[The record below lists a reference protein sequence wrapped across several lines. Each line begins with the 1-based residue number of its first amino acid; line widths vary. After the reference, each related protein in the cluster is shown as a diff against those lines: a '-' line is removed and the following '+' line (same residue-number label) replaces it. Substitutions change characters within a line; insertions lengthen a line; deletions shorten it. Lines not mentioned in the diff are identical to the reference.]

1 MTALPGGGALRTGL
15 DYEDWWLVLRVVE
28 MLEGKATRIRLEP
41 PGEEGTGIEFEVDI
55 KGETWGEQAKDEQ
68 KRWTIN
74 RLRSKR
80 VLSAAKTQIG
90 LDRRFRFVATKD
102 ADELADLSSFAKK
115 AESFAD
121 YEKFLT
127 GGRRADLAEV
137 AEEWSVS
144 EPDAWRMLKEVDVR
158 HLPMDAL
165 RMTVTT
171 KLEHRYVDDPDA
183 VFGALRSFCHET
195 MHQSFTAPKV
205 EGHLNKRGFRRRL
218 IAGYQPV
225 RDLLKDTVESQDLH
239 VGSSEPAIGLVPRS
253 DGHSL
258 LNRFRDPDCRQIVV
272 VDGTAGSGKSTV
284 VTAVAKELQDEG
296 WFVAVA
302 RMDGHSPMSTS
313 AELGQ
318 AMGLGDK
325 PSVLLAG
332 VSGGLPALLVVD
344 QLDAVS
350 LYSGRM
356 TSNFYAIQKT
366 LTELESYPNVKIL
379 LVTRTADLRNDPRL
393 IRLLKSQAR
402 VEQHTIGKLDVQEVK
417 THLSAKGIDIPA
429 AATTLEL
436 LRTPVHLT
444 VFSQLPKD
452 AQAASYSTLQGLYN
466 SYTEHVRVGL
476 ERERG
481 FHPAN
486 WRAITGALVAH
497 MSDNQVLSAP
507 KLVLAEVSPVAIRN
521 LVSES
526 ILIDT
531 TKGYAFFHE
540 SYFDFLFA
548 QGFVSSG
555 RSLHDFLVES
565 EQGLFRRAQVRQ
577 VLEYLSSEDRSRFR
591 STVVE
596 LLSSEGVRFHLK
608 DAVVSVLSE
617 TRPTPEDWQ
626 ALSSAAWDGSSLGS
640 RLIALLGQG
649 RWFDA
654 ADSLGLWEEWLADRE
669 KAAKV
674 FHPVMRV
681 AKERPARVAALV
693 RPYIGQSG
701 GWRTRFLQL
710 AGFSL
715 NRELVDLV
723 VELVERGQLDDIRD
737 PWFLFYSIKGY
748 PAEEARLI
756 GSFLQRGLAQAR
768 EAGSADPFSSGL
780 LSRGSQSHS
789 VISDVAAEEPAAFI
803 RHVLPF
809 VFGVSMSN
817 QRRPGQESL
826 PCSDLWTVRYRG
838 QAYGLKEV
846 VFKAITD
853 ALEKLAVDR
862 PDDCA
867 TVIHG
872 LRHAE
877 SEELRF
883 LACRVLTA
891 MNDSDNA
898 MDWLLSDNRNFALG
912 WSDNHLWASRE
923 LIEKHSVACSAAL
936 FERLEEF
943 LLGYSRP
950 FEEETGRW
958 RGYSKYQLLSAMH
971 APRLSNLARRKLGE
985 LQRRLG
991 NAPLEPPR
999 SIEVRSVESPI
1010 SEESTEHM
1018 SDDNWMRALKKHT
1031 SKQPTWEGRK
1041 AVGGAFDLAQQLGR
1055 RAKEHPERFAE
1066 LSLRFDDEIP
1076 SVAMNTILDNVSE
1089 SIDGAL
1095 LTKICDHATNTYGRD
1110 AAQAVCQAILQTKIG
1125 NPTTVRIVTL
1135 YSQARDE
1142 QGSEEHPSDTAREWA
1157 ALATA
1162 SVLLSGPDHVD
1173 DLLPV
1178 IETLANDHSLRVR
1191 FAAAAAVHV
1200 LANHRPDRA
1209 LDIAESLFQT
1219 PEILNSN
1226 NSENLLGYAVLRRP
1240 GRFVP
1245 LLSRA
1250 LRHVDSSADPQGGKG
1265 SVARRAGRI
1274 WAVAYIRNQLPS
1286 SITNDVSTLP
1296 VAARVGAAHILAA
1309 NVPDSLDVLPV
1320 LFDDDDPE
1328 VQRSASFAVRYIAEI
1343 SANEQDALL
1352 DTLVKSK
1359 AFSVGKELLF
1369 IELRELPGELPNST
1383 ITACKRAIDLAGA
1396 LVGDIRTAEAGLGT
1410 HLSDV
1415 VLRLYK
1421 ESGDELK
1428 IRCLDIIDKLVE
1440 FNAFDIQ
1447 KRLDQERQ

>member
-1 MTALPGGGALRTGL
+1 MTLPGGGALRAGL
-15 DYEDWWLVLRVVE
+15 YYEDLWLAWRVLQ
-28 MLEGKATRIRLEP
+28 LLQGKSTRILLEP
-41 PGEEGTGIEFEVDI
+41 PGVAGVGIEFEIDI
-55 KGETWGEQAKDEQ
+55 GRDTWGEQTKNHQDRWRI
-68 KRWTIN
+68 KR
-74 RLRSKR
+74 LFSDK
-80 VLSAAKTQIG
+80 VLAAAKTQIG
-90 LDRRFRFVATKD
+90 LGRRFRLIATTD
-102 ADELADLSSFAKK
+102 ARELAHLASIAKK

-121 YEKFLT
+121 YKNSLADNYRSDLT
-127 GGRRADLAEV
+127 DIADHWEV
-137 AEEWSVS
+137 PEQE
-144 EPDAWRMLKEVDVR
+144 AWRMLKRVDVQ
-158 HLPMDAL
+158 HVPVDAL
-165 RMTVTT
+165 RMLVETQMEY
-171 KLEHRYVDDPDA
+171 LYGEDA
-183 VFGALRSFCHET
+183 DALFEALRTFCRETIHRSFR
-195 MHQSFTAPKV
+195 APEVLGYLKS
-205 EGHLNKRGFRRRL
+205 RGFR
-218 IAGYQPV
+218 QS
-225 RDLLKDTVESQDLH
+225 LLPSDPITINALRETVETQDVH
-239 VGSSEPAIGLVPRS
+239 VNSFQSRLGLVPRPDVAS
-253 DGHSL
+253 LVDRLCRPDG
-258 LNRFRDPDCRQIVV
+258 RQIVV
-272 VDGTAGSGKSTV
+272 VDGIAGCGKSTV
-284 VTAVAKELQDEG
+284 VTAVAKELQDAG

-302 RMDGHSPMSTS
+302 RMDGYERVLTS
-313 AELGQ
+313 RQLGN
-318 AMGLGDK
+318 AMDLGGK
-325 PSVLLAG
+325 PSVLLAR
-332 VSGGLPALLVVD
+332 VSGGSSALLVID
-344 QLDAVS
+344 QLDAVGR
-350 LYSGRM
+350 YGGRM
-356 TSNFYAIQKT
+356 TESFVAVQKT
-366 LTELESYPNVKIL
+366 LDEIVPYPNVKVL
-379 LVTRTADLRNDPRL
+379 LVTRTVDLENDGRMMS
-393 IRLLKSQAR
+393 LLEDESR
-402 VEQHTIGKLDVQEVK
+402 VERHTVGKLDSLEVK
-417 THLSAKGIDIPA
+417 AHLA
-429 AATTLEL
+429 ANNMDVPRSETMLEL
-436 LRTPVHLT
+436 LRTPLHLA
-444 VFSQLPKD
+444 VFCHLPQSARTATYD
-452 AQAASYSTLQGLYN
+452 TLQELYRR
-466 SYTEHVRVGL
+466 YTVDVRMRL
-476 ERERG
+476 EDQRG
-481 FHPAN
+481 FDPAS
-486 WRAITGALVAH
+486 WGTVTGALVAH
-497 MSDNQVLSAP
+497 MSSNEALTSPAS
-507 KLVLAEVSPVAIRN
+507 VLAGASPSAVHA

-526 ILIDT
+526 ILID
-531 TKGYAFFHE
+531 KGRGYAFFHE

-548 QGFVSSG
+548 QDFVSSG
-555 RSLHDFLVES
+555 RSLHGFLLGS
-565 EQGLFRRAQVRQ
+565 EQGLFRRAQTRQ
-577 VLEYLSSEDRSRFR
+577 VLEYLAAEDRSGFI
-591 STVVE
+591 SVVVE
-596 LLSSEGVRFHLK
+596 LLTSEHIRFHLK
-608 DAVVSVLSE
+608 DVVVATLSQI
-617 TRPTPEDWQ
+617 RPNPEEWE
-626 ALSSAAWDGSSLGS
+626 ALNSIAWDGSTVGF
-640 RLIALLGQG
+640 RLITLLGQG
-649 RWFDA
+649 GWFNA
-654 ADSLGLWEEWLADRE
+654 VDSLGLWEEWLADRE

-681 AKERPARVAALV
+681 AKERPGRVAALV
-693 RPYIGQSG
+693 RPHIGQPG
-701 GWRTRFLQL
+701 EWRTRFRQL
-710 AGFSL
+710 ARFSL
-715 NRELVDLV
+715 NKDMLDLV

-737 PWFLFYSIKGY
+737 PWSLFYSIKGF
-748 PAEEARLI
+748 PAEAARLI
-756 GSFLQRGLAQAR
+756 GSFLQRGLAQAQ
-768 EAGSADPFSSGL
+768 EVGLADPFSSGL

-789 VISDVAAEEPAAFI
+789 VISDVSTEEPAAFI

-809 VFGVSMSN
+809 VIGASMSN

-838 QAYGLKEV
+838 KAYGLKAV

-853 ALEKLAVDR
+853 ALEKLAADR
-862 PDDCA
+862 PEDCA
-867 TVIHG
+867 TVIRG

-883 LACRVLTA
+883 LACRALTA
-891 MNDSDNA
+891 MNDSDDA

-923 LIEKHSVACSAAL
+923 LIEKHSVACSAPL

-943 LLGYSRP
+943 LLGYSLSVEKRWP
-950 FEEETGRW
+950 KYRGRS
-958 RGYSKYQLLSAMH
+958 RYELLSAMPF
-971 APRLSNLARRKLGE
+971 PRLSNLAKRKLQE
-985 LQRRLG
+985 LERRFKG
-991 NAPLEPPR
+991 SPPEPPR
-999 SIEVRSVESPI
+999 GVEVRSIESPI
-1010 SEESTEHM
+1010 PEESTEHM

-1031 SKQPTWEGRK
+1031 SKQPTREGRK

-1089 SIDGAL
+1089 SVGSAL
-1095 LTKICDHATNTYGRD
+1095 LTKICDHAANTYGID

-1125 NPTTVRIVTL
+1125 NPTTVRIITL

-1142 QGSEEHPSDTAREWA
+1142 QGSEEHPSDSAREWA

-1178 IETLANDHSLRVR
+1178 IETLADDHSLRVR
-1191 FAAAAAVHV
+1191 FGAAAAVHV

-1219 PEILNSN
+1219 PEVLNSN

-1240 GRFVP
+1240 VRFVP

-1274 WAVAYIRNQLPS
+1274 WAVAYLRNQLPS
-1286 SITNDVSTLP
+1286 SITKDVSTLP

-1352 DTLVKSK
+1352 DALVKSK

-1383 ITACKRAIDLAGA
+1383 ITACERAIDLAGA
-1396 LVGDIRTAEAGLGT
+1396 LVGDISTAEAGLGT

-1415 VLRLYK
+1415 VVRLYK